1 MQATASRGVNDNVA
15 SVLMRAEV
23 VQHMDPRSL
32 ARCLAQGLHMEAKG
46 VKTVLDLARVNIYNM
61 ELVLRLTLCDD
72 TADGRR
78 TARRTLWRRKC
89 AAAALVGV
97 DDIGELP
104 SLQKRA
110 KRTPVHQRALDVA
123 ARWAASRAGTADDEA
138 ATEYATALAAIAR
151 RQLSKNSSGGDGVA
165 KPLRKKQHC

>member
-1 MQATASRGVNDNVA
+1 MALDDNSSDGESSDEENPEAMSDKKAWLAWARALTWDAAVA
-15 SVLMRAEV
+15 DDRDCFSVDALPDE
-23 VQHMDPRSL
+23 
-32 ARCLAQGLHMEAKG
+32 
-46 VKTVLDLARVNIYNM
+46 
-61 ELVLRLTLCDD
+61 
-72 TADGRR
+72 
-78 TARRTLWRRKC
+78 KC

>member
-23 VQHMDPRSL
+23 IQHMDPRSL
-32 ARCLAQGLHMEAKG
+32 ARCLTTCTA
-46 VKTVLDLARVNIYNM
+46 
-61 ELVLRLTLCDD
+61 LR
-72 TADGRR
+72 APH
-78 TARRTLWRRKC
+78 
-89 AAAALVGV
+89 
-97 DDIGELP
+97 E
-104 SLQKRA
+104 KRA
-110 KRTPVHQRALDVA
+110 KPTPVHQRALDVA
-123 ARWAASRAGTADDEA
+123 ARWAASRAGTADDEV

>member
-1 MQATASRGVNDNVA
+1 MAASAARDPLAAAEEKIAAAAANPELRPLYFTDLKVAPGADWTLPQAEFLEGCGVITVGNLALLDVDDKERYANVSR
-15 SVLMRAEV
+15 E
-23 VQHMDPRSL
+23 
-32 ARCLAQGLHMEAKG
+32 
-46 VKTVLDLARVNIYNM
+46 
-61 ELVLRLTLCDD
+61 
-72 TADGRR
+72 
-78 TARRTLWRRKC
+78 TLWRWKG
-89 AAAALVGV
+89 AAAALLGV

-104 SLQKRA
+104 ELRKPA
-110 KRTPVHQRALDVA
+110 ERTPKQQRALDVA